1 MITSWRIVTRE
12 YAAAAFDGEGARLYG
27 GRWNSAGVRVVYTS
41 SSAALAALELLVR
54 VKRREPLRKYML
66 FACTFDEA
74 IVETLPRT
82 KLPDDWRGNPP
93 PPALQ
98 AAGDTW
104 IRDARTAVLQV
115 PSAVI
120 ETESNYLLNPEHADF
135 GKITIA
141 DPVPFALD
149 LRLLR
154 E

>member
-1 MITSWRIVTRE
+1 MITAWRIVSRQ
-12 YAAAAFDGEGARLYG
+12 YAAAAFDGEGARLSG
-27 GRWNSAGVRVVYTS
+27 GRWNSAGIRMVYTS
-41 SSAALAALELLVR
+41 SSAALAALELLVQ
-54 VKRREPLRKYML
+54 VNRREPLRDYML
-66 FACTFDEA
+66 FACSFDET
-74 IVETLPRT
+74 IMETLAAGS
-82 KLPDDWRGNPP
+82 LPPDWRRYPA

-135 GKITIA
+135 GKIAIA

-149 LRLLR
+149 LRLLH
-154 E
+154 